1 MQSQKKTSVAVLRT
15 QLGLTVEEFAKLIG
29 KSVSTVTSLETGR
42 LNLSEETAYDIY
54 TQTGVSMKW
63 LLDGNP
69 KEKPY
74 MIEDDSK
81 RPYTKDLFE
90 RIQAHLK
97 RGITYTTNPARI
109 LPLALSEI
117 GDWISVRTKAVNAGN
132 YELAYYLLRNF
143 LDQLVE
149 RLGKDDE
156 ATAQLNEKARLYDA
170 DRSEWRLVHEDDRI
184 RFSKVEKKDRSKK

>member
-1 MQSQKKTSVAVLRT
+1 LHVPSQTLA
-15 QLGLTVEEFAKLIG
+15 E

-42 LNLSEETAYDIY
+42 LKLSEETAYDIY
-54 TQTGVSMKW
+54 RQSGVAMKW
-63 LLDGNP
+63 LLDSNP

-74 MIEDDSK
+74 TIDEVDGSK
-81 RPYTKDLFE
+81 LPYTKELFE

-109 LPLALSEI
+109 LPRALSI
-117 GDWISVRTKAVNAGN
+117 VGDWISVYTAADNAGN
-132 YELAYYLLRNF
+132 HELAYYLMRNF

-149 RLGKDDE
+149 RLGKDDK

-170 DRSEWRLVHEDDRI
+170 DGSEWRLVHEGDQI
-184 RFSKVEKKDRSKK
+184 SFSKVEKQGRPKK